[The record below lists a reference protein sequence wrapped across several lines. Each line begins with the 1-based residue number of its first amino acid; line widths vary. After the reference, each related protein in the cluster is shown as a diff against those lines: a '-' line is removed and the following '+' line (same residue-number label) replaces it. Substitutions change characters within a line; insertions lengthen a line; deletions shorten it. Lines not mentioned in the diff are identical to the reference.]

1 MVNSYGDE
9 SAPSLPASV
18 TTDIS
23 CNQRILDL
31 VYAPAAGE
39 APMAKKRIYRLAT
52 GENGNSD
59 YLFVAEIDG
68 GLTEFTDNRLDV
80 ELAESLPSLNW
91 RQPDWTAPCRVPP
104 RRGPCGTYCGWRLPL
119 GIL

>member
-1 MVNSYGDE
+1 
-9 SAPSLPASV
+9 
-18 TTDIS
+18 
-23 CNQRILDL
+23 
-31 VYAPAAGE
+31 
-39 APMAKKRIYRLAT
+39 MAKKRIYRLAT

-91 RQPDWTAPCRVPP
+91 RQPTLDCAMSRPSPE
-104 RRGPCGTYCGWRLPL
+104 GPCGTYCGWRLPL

>member
-1 MVNSYGDE
+1 
-9 SAPSLPASV
+9 
-18 TTDIS
+18 
-23 CNQRILDL
+23 
-31 VYAPAAGE
+31 
-39 APMAKKRIYRLAT
+39 MAKKRIYRLAT

-91 RQPDWTAPCRVPP
+91 RQPDPGLRHVVVPP
-104 RRGPCGTYCGWRLPL
+104 GVLAAHTPGGVYLSESYKPMHGRKPTTTLFRGVSRP
-119 GIL
+119 